1 MLSGVCAM
9 ACDEN
14 DSGGLWWT
22 GGWSEVSI
30 LVPCRVQFCS
40 YASTKQLS
48 AVDHP
53 VYIYPIKA
61 YVYEKVVCMCM
72 FCQKKRPI
80 LKFFTVGR

>member
-1 MLSGVCAM
+1 M

-22 GGWSEVSI
+22 GGWSDLSI
-30 LVPCRVQFCS
+30 WVPSTIQFCS
-40 YASTKQLS
+40 YASTNHTVVLWTTL
-48 AVDHP
+48 AT
-53 VYIYPIKA
+53 YPSHKSMH
-61 YVYEKVVCMCM
+61 VYEKVTCVCM